1 MKQTAALYAR
11 VSTQR
16 QEEEATIASQV
27 AAIEEYATHEG
38 YALRKDLYFLDEAV
52 SGAKLDRPALDRLRD
67 REGEGC
73 YQVVICLSPDRL
85 ARVYMLQVLLLE
97 EFRQAGIQMLFV
109 NQPPVSDSPQSQ
121 LLFGIQGLFAEYE
134 RAVIAERMRRGRLHC
149 ARQGAMV
156 NPKTPYGY
164 DYVPKTG
171 REGGRWEINAE
182 EARVVRQIYA
192 WYTQS
197 EPMTIQEIT
206 DRLNRD
212 GLQPRRGKCW
222 RSSLIGNIL
231 RQTQYTGLAYYNRTE
246 KVYHEVGRLRKIG
259 HGKRL
264 CPVSMLRP
272 TEEWIAIPVPSIL
285 DKDIWRMAQERL
297 KTNQRFSMRNNRNHR
312 YLLRGLLIC
321 ATCGH
326 TLTARAG
333 NGYFSYSCGY
343 GGVHRAPDT
352 PEHTCCIDG
361 NTVETLVWN
370 AVVELLKNPKLIS
383 QAWGCDEAANIEQG
397 EKERLENRLR
407 SLDRQQERLLDLYQD
422 EQIEK
427 PSYLVRKQRLDEEQK
442 NIQTRLL
449 QIEQEAKSEQIKQEL
464 IEDFQQYC
472 QRIQE
477 NLANPSPDLQQ
488 EVIRL
493 LIDHVV
499 VGKNE
504 IVIKHIVPTDDDC
517 RLKPQRLG
525 VRNSTQGCNAGWR
538 RAPEQLP

>member
-11 VSTQR
+11 VSTQH

-85 ARVYMLQVLLLE
+85 ARVYTLQVLLLE

-149 ARQGAMV
+149 ARQGAIV
-156 NPKTPYGY
+156 NPQTPYGY

-171 REGGRWEINAE
+171 AEGGRWEINAE

-206 DRLNRD
+206 DHLNRD
-212 GLQPRRGKCW
+212 GPQPRSGKCW
-222 RSSLIGNIL
+222 RSSLVGNIL

-246 KVYHEVGRLRKIG
+246 KVYHEVGRLRKTG

-285 DKDIWRMAQERL
+285 DKDIWLMAQERL
-297 KTNQRFSMRNNRNHR
+297 KTNQRFSIRNNRNHH

-361 NTVETLVWN
+361 NTVETVVWN
-370 AVVELLKNPKLIS
+370 AVVELLKSPKLIS

-407 SLDRQQERLLDLYQD
+407 TLDRQQERLLDLYQD
-422 EQIEK
+422 EQLEK

-449 QIEQEAKSEQIKQEL
+449 QFEQEAKSEQIKQEL

-517 RLKPQRLG
+517 RLKPQRLC
-525 VRNSTQGCNAGWR
+525 VKASSI
-538 RAPEQLP
+538 QLSMRSAHNRG

>member
-11 VSTQR
+11 VSTQH

-134 RAVIAERMRRGRLHC
+134 RAVIAERMRRGRLHR
-149 ARQGAMV
+149 ARQGAIV
-156 NPKTPYGY
+156 NPQTPYGY

-171 REGGRWEINAE
+171 AEGGRWEINTE

-212 GLQPRRGKCW
+212 GFPPRSGKCW
-222 RSSLIGNIL
+222 RSSVVGKIL

-246 KVYHEVGRLRKIG
+246 KVYHEVGRLRKTG

-272 TEEWIAIPVPSIL
+272 AEEWIAIPVPSIL
-285 DKDIWRMAQERL
+285 DKDIWLMAEERL
-297 KTNQRFSMRNNRNHR
+297 KTNQRFSIRNNRNHH

-333 NGYFSYSCGY
+333 DGYFSYSCGY

-361 NTVETLVWN
+361 NTVETVVWN

-383 QAWGCDEAANIEQG
+383 QAWGCNEAANIEQG

-407 SLDRQQERLLDLYQD
+407 VLDRQQERLLDLYQD
-422 EQIEK
+422 EQLEK

-449 QIEQEAKSEQIKQEL
+449 QFEQEAKSEQIKQEL

-472 QRIQE
+472 LRIQE
-477 NLANPSPDLQQ
+477 NLANPSPVLQQ

-525 VRNSTQGCNAGWR
+525 VSHWVAAC
-538 RAPEQLP
+538 P